1 MWARILI
8 SATML
13 MIVASTSSSQAP
25 CNDLAENPV
34 RFAILG
40 DRTGEHQEG
49 VFGAIVEEV
58 VRLRPDFVMTVG
70 DMIEGYTSDT
80 AQMRTEW
87 DEYFDLVKPIS
98 MPLYHVPGNHDIT
111 SDAMEPSYRD
121 RVGETVYSFD
131 HRRVHIV
138 VLDNSRW
145 DTQEEFPSE
154 QVEWLRDDLA
164 SSADACYTLVFFHQ
178 PFWYRTLG
186 SGSDDIIH
194 NVLKDHGVDA
204 VFTGHFHTYFSG
216 EFDGIKYTSLGS
228 SGGGAW
234 ESATGLMYHFGWVT
248 IDGEGVHIAP
258 IEKGA
263 VRPWDDQTVE
273 DLRSSNTVR
282 NFALTFDQPVGV
294 ADDLTLTDDVV
305 TIRIEN
311 RLSDTAYVDTLRW
324 DVPEGWTVEPAE
336 YAFAFSGN
344 ETVTAEFS
352 ITAPDSLYP
361 LPTVATRLPFAE
373 GKTVNVNHVLEI
385 ARTAT
390 CVRATEPVTIDGEL
404 NESFWQ
410 KPQSVLLGYEG
421 ELSEQDSAA
430 FCFAYDDDNLYLA
443 VFSYEAVMDSL
454 VADLTERDA
463 EVYTEDAVGLL
474 YQPEPP
480 GGDVYQFYANPLG
493 TVYDQHIDR
502 QPDGYWFGISA
513 WNGEYEVNTTRGEDY
528 FIVEARLPLDQV
540 GATAKSGDR
549 WRVNFRRKQARL
561 HSAAALQVPWDYD
574 PSTFGELVF
583 E

>member
-1 MWARILI
+1 MTWRNIPFGLQFWGI
-8 SATML
+8 
-13 MIVASTSSSQAP
+13 AP
-25 CNDLAENPV
+25 GNI
-34 RFAILG
+34 RKG
-40 DRTGEHQEG
+40 
-49 VFGAIVEEV
+49 
-58 VRLRPDFVMTVG
+58 
-70 DMIEGYTSDT
+70 
-80 AQMRTEW
+80 TEW

-111 SDAMEPSYRD
+111 SDAMEPTYRD

-131 HRRVHIV
+131 HRGIHIV

-145 DTQEEFPSE
+145 DTQDEFPQE
-154 QVEWLRDDLA
+154 QIEWLRNDLA
-164 SSADACYTLVFFHQ
+164 TSGDACYTLVFFHQ

-194 NVLKDHGVDA
+194 NVLKEHGVDA
-204 VFTGHFHTYFSG
+204 VFTGHFHAYFSG

-228 SGGGAW
+228 SGGGAR
-234 ESATGLMYHFGWVT
+234 ESATGLHYHFGWVT
-248 IDGEGVHIAP
+248 IDGEGVHAVP

-273 DLRSSNTVR
+273 ERRTSNTVR
-282 NFALTFDQPVGV
+282 NFALRFDQPIGVG
-294 ADDLTLTDDVV
+294 DDLSLTDNVFAI
-305 TIRIEN
+305 TLEN
-311 RLSDTAYVDTLRW
+311 RLPNIEYADTLRW
-324 DVPEGWTVEPAE
+324 ELPNGWAIEPTE

-344 ETVTAEFS
+344 ESETAEFS

-361 LPTVATRLPFAE
+361 LPTVTARLPFAA
-373 GKTVNVNHVLEI
+373 GKTVDVMHTLEI

-390 CVRATEPVTIDGEL
+390 CVRANEPVVIDGEL
-404 NESFWQ
+404 NESCWQ

-430 FCFAYDDDNLYLA
+430 FCFAYDNNNLYLA
-443 VFSYEAVMDSL
+443 VYSVEAVMDSL
-454 VADLTERDA
+454 VAQLTERDA
-463 EVYTEDAVGLL
+463 AVYTEDAVGLL
-474 YQPEPP
+474 YQPNPP
-480 GGDVYQFYANPLG
+480 NGDVFQFYGNPLG
-493 TVYDQHIDR
+493 TVYDQHIAR
-502 QPDGYWFGISA
+502 QSDGYWFAMSA
-513 WNGEYEVNTTRGEDY
+513 WNGEYEVKTSRGDDY
-528 FIVEARLPLDQV
+528 FILEARLPLDQV
-540 GATAKSGDR
+540 GAAAKSGDR